1 MVFRTVARSSSGVG
15 AFASSSCHPCGR
27 RWLPCGGCPAT
38 RCGTQFLPKI
48 YKRCCIFAWST
59 CLLDDVH
66 DTDAEAPALQ
76 HLIMYQNSS
85 TNISQLH
92 FCYTLYITRYKLYVY
107 IYISIYMLKIESC
120 SFRKTRKSNFPWTWR
135 SRSSVSSMTLR
146 ENFYRA
152 LLQRFYRVNES
163 KEQSM
168 NQWTFSQR
176 VICCF
181 HMEISRVRL
190 LKKMSFL
197 LFLNLPRRAQVSGC
211 HISPSQQECL
221 KRCHKHFVCD
231 LFFID

>member
-107 IYISIYMLKIESC
+107 IYIYRYTC
-120 SFRKTRKSNFPWTWR
+120 WR
-135 SRSSVSSMTLR
+135 SKAVRLGRRGRATSLGLGEAGHQSRPWLSERTFT
-146 ENFYRA
+146 EHFYRD
-152 LLQRFYRVNES
+152 FTE
-163 KEQSM
+163 SM
-168 NQWTFSQR
+168 NPKNSQW
-176 VICCF
+176 IN
-181 HMEISRVRL
+181 E
-190 LKKMSFL
+190 
-197 LFLNLPRRAQVSGC
+197 LFLKG
-211 HISPSQQECL
+211 
-221 KRCHKHFVCD
+221 
-231 LFFID
+231 